1 MRPPSPRSA
10 QKIRFRLDRKRNS
23 GGWTCTLQRENG
35 PLIIK
40 GHRLDVLVRE
50 GDVWK
55 ECISCST
62 PAEPGPK

>member
-1 MRPPSPRSA
+1 MGNVSW
-10 QKIRFRLDRKRNS
+10 NS

-62 PAEPGPK
+62 PAEPEPK